1 MELIE
6 KKLKERNYEAI
17 FVSVATIIFGL
28 IMILFSKSILNII
41 SYLMGGILII
51 NGILKI
57 FYYLKYEGKNNIFN
71 YDLSFGIINII
82 LGIIC
87 IIFKEELQSIF
98 RIVIGLM
105 VIYEGVLNITLA
117 SKIFYVDKLAGI
129 LSLVL
134 SFLVMIGGGLIIL
147 TKGILI
153 STIGYVLIALAIMN
167 IGELIIFKR
176 NLKKIEK
183 YFKEIN

>member
-1 MELIE
+1 
-6 KKLKERNYEAI
+6 
-17 FVSVATIIFGL
+17 
-28 IMILFSKSILNII
+28 
-41 SYLMGGILII
+41 
-51 NGILKI
+51 
-57 FYYLKYEGKNNIFN
+57 
-71 YDLSFGIINII
+71 
-82 LGIIC
+82 
-87 IIFKEELQSIF
+87 
-98 RIVIGLM
+98 M